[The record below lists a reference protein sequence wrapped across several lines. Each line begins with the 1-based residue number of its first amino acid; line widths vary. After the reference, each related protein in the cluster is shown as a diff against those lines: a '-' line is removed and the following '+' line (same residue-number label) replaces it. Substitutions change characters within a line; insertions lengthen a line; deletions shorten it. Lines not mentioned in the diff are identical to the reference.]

1 MLTVLVMGAAY
12 VRRNHGYCDS
22 KYLDWV
28 YRCQLLLQRLES
40 YNPDLLFLQGELDP
54 AWCAAH
60 S

>member
-1 MLTVLVMGAAY
+1 MGAAY